1 MKNQVDNSI
10 SNSNSNIHLTKKY
23 SRHNDED
30 IDTDSKNA
38 KIIDNTSIKK
48 VLRDIDVHQEIDK
61 QPIVRGDNVI
71 DLFNKL
77 IESSRSLIIVFSSVI
92 PVSFLHN
99 MSPTDCILSC
109 LLPLFAMY
117 NIFMENRNAPY
128 S

>member
-1 MKNQVDNSI
+1 MKKKQYPTSIFTRLKNQVDNSI

-48 VLRDIDVHQEIDK
+48 VSRDIDVHQEIDK

-71 DLFNKL
+71 DLFNNLKYSML
-77 IESSRSLIIVFSSVI
+77 KMTNEFSTNTCEKKHSSK
-92 PVSFLHN
+92 VSIGLN
-99 MSPTDCILSC
+99 K
-109 LLPLFAMY
+109 
-117 NIFMENRNAPY
+117 
-128 S
+128 